1 MSTTLSPPPTQS
13 RVRPVEPGPTS
24 ARSIEPQPRR
34 PSPAYGLFLLVL
46 GLAHLALL
54 PGGVI
59 DDRHYGWT
67 GYIGNVPLLITW
79 PLGLIL
85 VAYTILC
92 YVRGA
97 LRPLGLPVGPRD
109 WMRPAVKGAAASLI
123 TFALIRPGLE
133 PTPLAFALLPL
144 GSAAVL
150 MAWLARHLYNRGPLV
165 NIASGEGLPPSR
177 PPIRRI
183 AARAGLGAITV
194 LAVLV
199 VALGMWSFVPAY
211 TPPIVDARGNH
222 VAGSIARLE
231 TARLG
236 GTDQSILIRGWTTRN
251 PVLLILPGGPG
262 GSYMGIGAR
271 VWGAIEK
278 HFTVVEWDPRGVT
291 KSYGA
296 FNPRSGMTVR
306 QIVSDTIQ
314 LSEQLRARFHQRTI
328 YLLGH
333 SGGSIYGVW
342 AVQQRPD
349 LYAAYI
355 GGSQMVNNRLT
366 DQSIYQQLLRHAIQ
380 TGDQGVVRTLR
391 TQGPPP
397 YSGPSVLLSDIANV
411 FSAGQGLAFKY
422 QNVLDVARS
431 TFEAPRSVHSA
442 AAEKAL
448 GPTMGG
454 LFSPE
459 FTLMDK
465 INYFRGLNDVF
476 TVLYPQMQSYD
487 FRRDAPVLKVPV
499 YFMLGEY
506 DVNGTA
512 LSVDYFNRL
521 QAPHKRLYIFPK
533 GAHGEIFTQPER
545 FADIMVNTVLREARQ

>member
-1 MSTTLSPPPTQS
+1 MSTTLAPPTHRQ
-13 RVRPVEPGPTS
+13 VRPVEPKP
-24 ARSIEPQPRR
+24 
-34 PSPAYGLFLLVL
+34 
-46 GLAHLALL
+46 
-54 PGGVI
+54 
-59 DDRHYGWT
+59 
-67 GYIGNVPLLITW
+67 
-79 PLGLIL
+79 
-85 VAYTILC
+85 
-92 YVRGA
+92 
-97 LRPLGLPVGPRD
+97 
-109 WMRPAVKGAAASLI
+109 I
-123 TFALIRPGLE
+123 TFALMRPGLE
-133 PTPLAFALLPL
+133 PAPLTFAVLPL

-150 MAWLARHLYNRGPLV
+150 VAWLAGRLYNRGPLV
-165 NIASGEGLPPSR
+165 GIASGEGLPRRR
-177 PPIRRI
+177 PTIRRI
-183 AARAGLGAITV
+183 TTRAGLGATTA
-194 LAVLV
+194 LAVVV
-199 VALGMWSFVPAY
+199 VALGMWSLVPAY
-211 TPPIVDARGNH
+211 TPQIVDARGNH
-222 VAGSIARLE
+222 IAGSVARLE
-231 TARLG
+231 TVRLG
-236 GTDQSILIRGWTTRN
+236 GTDQSILIRGWTVRN

-271 VWGAIEK
+271 VWGALEK

-314 LSEQLRARFHQRTI
+314 LSEQLRVRFHQRTI

-342 AVQQRPD
+342 AVKQRPD

-391 TQGPPP
+391 SQGPPP
-397 YSGPSVLLSDIANV
+397 YAGPPVLLSDITNV

-442 AAEKAL
+442 GAEKAL

-454 LFSPE
+454 LFPPE

-487 FRRDAPVLKVPV
+487 FRRDAPALKVPV
-499 YFMLGEY
+499 YLMLGEY

-521 QAPHKRLYIFPK
+521 QAPRKRLYIFPK

-545 FADIMVNTVLREARQ
+545 FADIMVNTVLQETRQ